1 MASASWLFIT
11 SLQMQIRAFLKLQ
24 IYLAALHDYALIWK
38 GEGKGVSRLAI
49 ESYSLWKKQKIM
61 KISQQV
67 QCTHTKPLNEP

>member
-49 ESYSLWKKQKIM
+49 ESYSLCKKQKNYEN
-61 KISQQV
+61 
-67 QCTHTKPLNEP
+67 L